1 MRGWRAS
8 GAAGPDR
15 GRPAT
20 PAATGRYACIHG
32 HFYQPPRENPWLGVV
47 EAEDSAAPHHDWN
60 ERIDAECYAANA
72 SARVLDGR
80 GRITAI
86 VSNYERISFN
96 VGPTLLSWM
105 ERADRATYEAILEA
119 DRASAIRLGGHGN
132 AIAQAYGHAILPLAD
147 PRDRAT
153 QVRWGI
159 ADFRRRFGRAP
170 EGMWLP
176 ETAVDTPTLEELA
189 RCGIGFTI
197 LAPHQAAA
205 VAPIDADEWTA
216 TPPGSIDTTIPYR
229 CDLPSGR
236 SIALFFYDGPLAQ
249 AVAFGGLLAD
259 GREYARRLAA
269 LVPSAAAAGPRL
281 AHVATDGETYG
292 HHHRFGDMALAA
304 ALRAVEQDHGLRVVN
319 YGWFL
324 ARNPPRMRARIR
336 EGTSWSCAHGVQ
348 RWRADCGC
356 AAGRGQGWNQAW
368 RAPLR
373 SALESL
379 KAGLDAVFER
389 EGGWAPAD
397 PWRARD
403 EYVEVVLDRSQSAVD
418 RFLDRHRA
426 GPLDP
431 AGVVR
436 ALRAL
441 EMQRAGLLMFTSC
454 GWFFDDVGGIETV
467 QVLKY
472 ACRAAHLAK
481 TLSGE
486 DLETPLLAALERAR
500 SNVPAIGDAAAVYRR
515 QVLPLAVD
523 LRRVA
528 AHHAIAGVLDPAE
541 AEPKPAYSYEVQR
554 LDWAEEEWSDSR
566 LAVGRVM
573 VTSVDTRES
582 AESGVALLY
591 FGGHDFRCD
600 VFEPGEPEAFAQV
613 RDELLDKYT
622 RHSLSD
628 VVTAMNRRFGEA
640 GSFTL
645 RDAFL
650 EERRR
655 ILAGVV
661 ARTLADLEAQYVAFH
676 REHGRLLAYLAGSG
690 APLPEAFR
698 IAAEF
703 ALSREAEPIVRA
715 LAERAADPVTC
726 LLDDSI
732 DDLRRVAA
740 QASELG
746 VRLRSERLR
755 AALAEA
761 LPRLVDSL
769 GSRIDAARVEAI
781 GALLDLAVQ
790 SALPLDL
797 WRVQN
802 AAFRMLSEPG
812 WSGRIE
818 AATPA
823 RRVDVERRVL
833 ALADRLNL
841 APERVSRV

>member
-1 MRGWRAS
+1 RSAE
-8 GAAGPDR
+8 
-15 GRPAT
+15 
-20 PAATGRYACIHG
+20 
-32 HFYQPPRENPWLGVV
+32 QPPG
-47 EAEDSAAPHHDWN
+47 
-60 ERIDAECYAANA
+60 
-72 SARVLDGR
+72 
-80 GRITAI
+80 
-86 VSNYERISFN
+86 
-96 VGPTLLSWM
+96 
-105 ERADRATYEAILEA
+105 
-119 DRASAIRLGGHGN
+119 
-132 AIAQAYGHAILPLAD
+132 
-147 PRDRAT
+147 
-153 QVRWGI
+153 
-159 ADFRRRFGRAP
+159 
-170 EGMWLP
+170 
-176 ETAVDTPTLEELA
+176 
-189 RCGIGFTI
+189 
-197 LAPHQAAA
+197 
-205 VAPIDADEWTA
+205 
-216 TPPGSIDTTIPYR
+216 
-229 CDLPSGR
+229 
-236 SIALFFYDGPLAQ
+236 
-249 AVAFGGLLAD
+249 
-259 GREYARRLAA
+259 
-269 LVPSAAAAGPRL
+269 
-281 AHVATDGETYG
+281 
-292 HHHRFGDMALAA
+292 
-304 ALRAVEQDHGLRVVN
+304 
-319 YGWFL
+319 
-324 ARNPPRMRARIR
+324 
-336 EGTSWSCAHGVQ
+336 
-348 RWRADCGC
+348 
-356 AAGRGQGWNQAW
+356 
-368 RAPLR
+368 
-373 SALESL
+373 
-379 KAGLDAVFER
+379 K
-389 EGGWAPAD
+389 
-397 PWRARD
+397 
-403 EYVEVVLDRSQSAVD
+403 VD

-426 GPLDP
+426 GPLDE

-486 DLETPLLAALERAR
+486 DLETPLLAALERIR

-528 AHHAIAGVLDPAE
+528 AHHAIAGALDPE
-541 AEPKPAYSYEVQR
+541 TERLPAYSYEVRR
-554 LDWAEEEWSDSR
+554 LDWAEEEWSGSR
-566 LAVGRVM
+566 LSVGRVV
-573 VTSVDTRES
+573 VTSADTRES
-582 AESGVALLY
+582 SESGVALLH

-600 VFEPGEPEAFAQV
+600 VFEPGGPEAFAEV
-613 RDELLDKYT
+613 RDDLLDKYT

-628 VVTAMNRRFGEA
+628 VVTAMNRRFGET

-655 ILAGVV
+655 ILGRAI

-703 ALSREAEPIVRA
+703 ALSREAEPIARA

-732 DDLRRVAA
+732 DDLRRVVA

-755 AALAEA
+755 GVLAEV
-761 LPRLVDSL
+761 LPGLVDSL
-769 GSRIDAARVEAI
+769 GSRIDAARVAAI
-781 GALLDLAVQ
+781 RSLLDLADEF
-790 SALPLDL
+790 ALPLDL

-802 AAFRMLSEPG
+802 AAFRLLGEPG

-823 RRVDVERRVL
+823 ERTDVERRVL